1 MNALLFAAVLATTS
15 LFNHYEGVRQ
25 ALLKGSVA
33 DVQRSAKALA
43 DAAQA
48 EKQPTIAGRARDVAS
63 AATLNA
69 ARISFAALS
78 DEMIRYREG
87 RSGDRPVVAYCSME
101 KKSWLQPNGAIA
113 NPYVDGAMRA
123 CGEIKAR

>member
-1 MNALLFAAVLATTS
+1 MKALLFASLIAMTS
-15 LFNHYEGVRQ
+15 LFDRYEAVRQ
-25 ALLKGSVA
+25 SLLKASVA

-48 EKQPTIAGRARDVAS
+48 EKQSAIAGRAREVSS
-63 AATLNA
+63 AATLKA
-69 ARISFAALS
+69 ARESFAALS
-78 DEMIRYREG
+78 GEMIRFRESQ
-87 RSGDRPVVAYCSME
+87 SGDKPAVAYCSME

-113 NPYVDGAMRA
+113 NPYVDAAMRA

>member
-1 MNALLFAAVLATTS
+1 MKALLLAVLLTTS
-15 LFNHYEGVRQ
+15 LFGRYEDVRQ
-25 ALLKGSVA
+25 ALLKSSVA

-48 EKQPTIAGRARDVAS
+48 EKQTAIAGRARDVAS
-63 AATLNA
+63 ATTLKA
-69 ARISFAALS
+69 ARDSFAALS
-78 DEMIRYREG
+78 NEMIRYRES
-87 RSGDRPVVAYCSME
+87 RSGDRPAVAYCPME

-113 NPYVDGAMRA
+113 NPYVDVAMRT